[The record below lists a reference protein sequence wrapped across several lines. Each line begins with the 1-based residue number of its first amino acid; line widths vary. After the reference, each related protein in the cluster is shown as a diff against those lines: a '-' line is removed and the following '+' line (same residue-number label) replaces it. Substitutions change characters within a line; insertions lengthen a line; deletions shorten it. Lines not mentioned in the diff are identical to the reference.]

1 MKDILVSE
9 VQIDTAKSIGA
20 DYILLIKTIFDQ
32 HLAEGQHREICRVR
46 DK

>member
-9 VQIDTAKSIGA
+9 VQFDAARKSIGA

-32 HLAEGQHREICRVR
+32 HLAEEHREICRVR